1 VQELLALGS
10 LQDYLADHAGEVE
23 PGRDFATWGRQIAE
37 GMVYLQG
44 KRFVHRDLAAR
55 NILLSKE
62 RVAKI
67 SDFGLSRALG
77 CGSDYYT
84 ASQGGRWPIKWY
96 VCSGR
101 EVVWKFRKN
110 FLIKWYWYWYRYAP
124 EACSHGT
131 FSHASDVWSYG
142 ITLWEIYSFGE
153 TPYGD
158 ETTGR
163 EVTMFFEF

>member
-110 FLIKWYWYWYRYAP
+110 FESKWYWLMVGMLLKLVRMGR
-124 EACSHGT
+124 SHMRVM
-131 FSHASDVWSYG
+131 S
-142 ITLWEIYSFGE
+142 
-153 TPYGD
+153 
-158 ETTGR
+158 GR
-163 EVTMFFEF
+163 MGLLCGKSTRLERRHMGMKRRDGR